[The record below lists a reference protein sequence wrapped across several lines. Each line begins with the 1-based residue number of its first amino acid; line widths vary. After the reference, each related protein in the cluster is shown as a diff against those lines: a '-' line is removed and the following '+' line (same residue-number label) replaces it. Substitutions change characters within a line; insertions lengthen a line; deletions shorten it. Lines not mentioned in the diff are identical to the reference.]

1 VVYNGVNCNNDWRSG
16 VKCNKFYGGS
26 YLAKYLSGD
35 NVDKERER
43 HDKALEQYQRDYQKY
58 IV

>member
-1 VVYNGVNCNNDWRSG
+1 MASIAIMIGGAVLNATS
-16 VKCNKFYGGS
+16 FIGGS

-35 NVDKERER
+35 NVDKERKR